1 MRQPRAVSD
10 GKESMKIQQT
20 IKYDAERDPSFPQ
33 EIMSRPG
40 GEKLYGCI
48 QCGTCSATCPV
59 SSYMDYTPRQI
70 MAFTRAGFKK
80 EALSSLTIWLC
91 TSCYA
96 CTVECP
102 KEIKI
107 TDIMYA
113 LKRQA
118 IREGV
123 YPKRFPIPILA
134 REFYKMVRSKGRVT
148 ENFLAVI
155 MFMKSNPIA
164 AIKTWRL
171 GLGLMRTGRFPMKIE
186 HMRQP
191 ERMAALLDKVEAGSK
206 GSAR

>member
-1 MRQPRAVSD
+1 MPLT
-10 GKESMKIQQT
+10 KT
-20 IKYDAERDPSFPQ
+20 IKYDADRDRNFPQ

-48 QCGTCSATCPV
+48 QCGTCSATCPA
-59 SSYMDYTPRQI
+59 SIYMDHTPRQL
-70 MAFTRAGFKK
+70 MALTRAGFKK

-91 TSCYA
+91 TSCYS
-96 CTVECP
+96 CTVQCP

-134 REFYKMVRSKGRVT
+134 REFYQMVRSTGRVT
-148 ENFLAVI
+148 ENWLAI
-155 MFMKSNPIA
+155 KMFMKSNPIA
-164 AIKTWRL
+164 ALKTWRL
-171 GLGLMRTGRFPMKIE
+171 GLNLMKTGRFPWKPEKMQ
-186 HMRQP
+186 QP
-191 ERMAALLDKVEAGSK
+191 ARMAALLDEAEAGWK
-206 GSAR
+206 GGAR

>member
-1 MRQPRAVSD
+1 
-10 GKESMKIQQT
+10 MKIERT
-20 IKYDAERDPSFPQ
+20 IKYDAERDRSFPQ

-48 QCGTCSATCPV
+48 QCGTCSATCPA
-59 SSYMDYTPRQI
+59 SIYMDYTPRQL
-70 MAFTRAGFKK
+70 MALTRAGFKK

-91 TSCYA
+91 TSCYS

-123 YPKRFPIPILA
+123 FPKRFPIPVLA
-134 REFYKMVRSKGRVT
+134 REFYSMVRSTGRVT
-148 ENFLAVI
+148 ENFLAVK
-155 MFMKSNPIA
+155 MFLKSNPLA
-164 AIKTWRL
+164 ALKTWKL
-171 GLGLMRTGRFPMKIE
+171 GLNLMKTGRFAFKPDSMK
-186 HMRQP
+186 QP
-191 ERMAALLDKVEAGSK
+191 AQIAALLDKAETGWK
-206 GSAR
+206 GGTR